1 MSQMIVWKWASSSL
15 SKGNSK
21 TGWQQKARNVAETT
35 LKVLKPL
42 KNQEEYRKMKL
53 GIVGLCLFHLFA

>member
-21 TGWQQKARNVAETT
+21 TGRQQKARNVAETT

-53 GIVGLCLFHLFA
+53 GIVDLCLFHLFA